1 MDAQYKHLY
10 QEVRN
15 LRHKVHDLIDDH
27 AHAVARALKDEVQRL
42 EDEMEMSKKPRSL
55 EDRIKSIQHHLEKAR
70 SDSQINIMDVRHAA
84 MLDDRFDDLRMS
96 LRRLP
101 NY

>member
-1 MDAQYKHLY
+1 MDAQYKQLY
-10 QEVRN
+10 REVQG

-27 AHAVARALKDEVQRL
+27 AHAIARALKDEVQRL
-42 EDEMEMSKKPRSL
+42 EDEMEVSKKPRSL
-55 EDRIKSIQHHLEKAR
+55 EDRIKSIQHHLERAKN
-70 SDSQINIMDVRHAA
+70 DSQASVMDVRHAV

>member
-1 MDAQYKHLY
+1 MDAQYKELY
-10 QEVRN
+10 REVQS

-27 AHAVARALKDEVQRL
+27 AHALARTLKDEVQRL
-42 EDEMEMSKKPRSL
+42 EDEIEMNKKPRSL
-55 EDRIKSIQHHLEKAR
+55 EDRIKSIEQYLEHAR
-70 SDSQINIMDVRHAA
+70 RDSQFMDTHHVV
-84 MLDDRFDDLRMS
+84 MLHDKFKDMRMD